1 MAGSIDESFLSEIT
15 IIAFNF
21 APKGFAFCNGQTLPI
36 NQNQALFSLL
46 GTTYGGNGQT
56 TFMLPDLRGRIPIH
70 TGQGHTLGEVSGNSA
85 PILSASN
92 LPDHTHNIQA
102 TITLPTGTDATATSP
117 QNAFP
122 APAPAE
128 SPRYA
133 SQADDQMAVANQDI
147 LLADRLSKGPL
158 TTENNEGSQPYNNV
172 MPYLVLNFIIA
183 LQGVF
188 PSQN

>member
-1 MAGSIDESFLSEIT
+1 MDESFLSEIT

-36 NQNQALFSLL
+36 NQNQALFALL

-117 QNAFP
+117 QGAFP
-122 APAPAE
+122 APAPAG

-158 TTENNEGSQPYNNV
+158 MTENNSGSQPYYNV